1 MIRRFQMTHFKG
13 KQFKKDIITVA
24 VGYYLRYNLS
34 YREVS
39 EIMSDRGINIC
50 HTTIYRWVQEYSQI
64 IYCFWK
70 KRNKSVGDSWRMD
83 ETYIK
88 VKGQWRYLYRTI
100 DSSGLTL
107 DIWLRKNRDSQAAYA
122 FFKRLIKQFGEP
134 RVIVTDKAPS
144 LSCAFKQLKSEGFFV
159 SSIHRTSKYLN
170 NIIEQDHRPIKKR
183 HKLYQSLR
191 TASSTIKGIE
201 TIHALYKISQRD
213 GNLSGF
219 SVIDE
224 INQLLGVTA

>member
-1 MIRRFQMTHFKG
+1 MTYFKG
-13 KQFKKDIITVA
+13 KQFNKDIIIVA

-39 EIMSDRGINIC
+39 EIMNDRGINVC

-64 IYCFWK
+64 IYYLWK

-88 VKGQWRYLYRTI
+88 VKGTWHYLYRAI

-107 DIWLRKNRDSQAAYA
+107 DIWLRKNRDSQSAYS
-122 FFKRLIKQFGEP
+122 FFKRLIKHFGEP

-144 LSCAFKQLKSEGFFV
+144 LNCAFNRLKSENLFTKTEY
-159 SSIHRTSKYLN
+159 RTSKYLN

-183 HKLYQSLR
+183 HKLYQSIR
-191 TASSTIKGIE
+191 TASTTIKGIE
-201 TIHALYKISQRD
+201 TIHALYKKSRRI
-213 GNLSGF
+213 GNLFGF
-219 SVIDE
+219 SVTHE
-224 INQLLGVTA
+224 INQLLGIPA

>member
-1 MIRRFQMTHFKG
+1 MTHFKG

-107 DIWLRKNRDSQAAYA
+107 DIWLRKYRDSQAAYA

>member
-50 HTTIYRWVQEYSQI
+50 HTTIFRWVQEYSQI